1 MIIRPSSAADLPAA
15 QAIYAHHV
23 RTGTASFELDPP
35 ELAEM
40 ARRRSALLDRG
51 LPWLVAENAEG
62 AVVGYAYAG
71 PYRTR
76 PAYDWTLE
84 DSIYIAPQ
92 WVGRGVGKGLLARLL
107 DDCTA
112 LGYRQ
117 MIAVIG
123 DSANAGSIGLHRAC
137 GFTDAGLLKAVG
149 WKFGRWIDSVLM
161 QRPLGAG
168 DRQPIKGRS
177 PAMRTSPS

>member
-1 MIIRPSSAADLPAA
+1 MIIRPSILADIGPA

-23 RTGTASFELDPP
+23 RTGTASFELVAPDTD
-35 ELAEM
+35 EM
-40 ARRRSALLDRG
+40 ARRRAQLVDKG
-51 LPWLVAENAEG
+51 LPWLVAEDAGG
-62 AVVGYAYAG
+62 AVLGYAYAG

-84 DSIYIAPQ
+84 DSIYIRPDC
-92 WVGRGVGKGLLARLL
+92 VGRGVGKALLTRLIAECQ
-107 DDCTA
+107 D

-117 MIAVIG
+117 MVAVIG

-137 GFTDAGLLKAVG
+137 GFADAGILKAVG

-168 DRQPIKGRS
+168 DTQQIKD
-177 PAMRTSPS
+177 